1 MSNKIDPNFCN
12 GFDAMDPSPS
22 GLLVRRAPLRAKK
35 KFQIPIISF
44 SENEMNPEEFVPIN
58 VIFMYVCMYVCPTW
72 AIAPLFATIE
82 NAVQIFA
89 KKYSTGE
96 RRNEFS
102 SPI

>member
-1 MSNKIDPNFCN
+1 M
-12 GFDAMDPSPS
+12 
-22 GLLVRRAPLRAKK
+22 RRGPLRAK

-44 SENEMNPEEFVPIN
+44 SENEMNPEGFVPIN
-58 VIFMYVCMYVCPTW
+58 VIFMYV
-72 AIAPLFATIE
+72 APLFATIE
-82 NAVQIFA
+82 NVVQIFA